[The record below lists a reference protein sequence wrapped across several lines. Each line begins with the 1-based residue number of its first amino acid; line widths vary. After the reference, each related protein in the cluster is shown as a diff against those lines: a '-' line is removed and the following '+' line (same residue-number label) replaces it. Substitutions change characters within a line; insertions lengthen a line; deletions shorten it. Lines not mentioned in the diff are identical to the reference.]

1 MESVSEK
8 STAYVTVTF
17 LDKDGV
23 AAQPSS
29 ATYAIH
35 DVDSDTEIRA
45 FGALTPTDGVV
56 EITLN
61 KTDNTMVDS
70 TKAKESRRVTV
81 IAVYGADDE
90 LLSEY
95 TYEVI
100 GLKYITNPAP

>member
-29 ATYAIH
+29 ATYGIH
-35 DVDSDTEIRA
+35 DVDSDTAIRA
-45 FGALTPTDGVV
+45 AGTSLSPSNGAV

-100 GLKYITNPAP
+100 GLKYITNPP